1 MEFLFHLVIFSIL
14 DQSYNKAEVS
24 QSTSLCITLE
34 DIENQRIVDSKQQ
47 KCVIAYFIR
56 ENDHKYDKTSIVE
69 TEELLKKKVK
79 Q

>member
-14 DQSYNKAEVS
+14 DQSYNKTEVS

-34 DIENQRIVDSKQQ
+34 DIENQRIVDSKEQ

-56 ENDHKYDKTSIVE
+56 ENDHKYDKTSIIE
-69 TEELLKKKVK
+69 TESLLKKKVN
-79 Q
+79 